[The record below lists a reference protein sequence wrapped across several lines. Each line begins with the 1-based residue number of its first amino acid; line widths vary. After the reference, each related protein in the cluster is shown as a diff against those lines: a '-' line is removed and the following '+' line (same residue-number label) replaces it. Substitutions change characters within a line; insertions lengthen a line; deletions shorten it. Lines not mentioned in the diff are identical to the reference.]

1 MVAYFVWVG
10 AWVPRTPV
18 VGHLGTVVPGVR
30 LPRSRPARRWRASPA
45 ASLPTGT
52 STGFPA
58 VPGQRPRLGS
68 TAAPSKGGHLA
79 GTERRAAGRRPRK
92 RNRCAARRL
101 VVYPTQLGG
110 IVERSLGPMAHL
122 EPKGKGN
129 SSLPGNRRL
138 GPGVWD
144 DAPGDPCDMAKARL
158 PEPQSSA
165 DALYIHRKDA
175 CNRCPSCVVRVG
187 SATHSSRRGA
197 MPSEGI

>member
-1 MVAYFVWVG
+1 MI
-10 AWVPRTPV
+10 
-18 VGHLGTVVPGVR
+18 HE
-30 LPRSRPARRWRASPA
+30 
-45 ASLPTGT
+45 
-52 STGFPA
+52 PA
-58 VPGQRPRLGS
+58 VTIAQIRVPDGTNEITQVKNLLNLVTVEEGGEKRVIITLD
-68 TAAPSKGGHLA
+68 TAHTQHETARYIAGERGFDYIMTVKGNH
-79 GTERRAAGRRPRK
+79 
-92 RNRCAARRL
+92 CAARRL